1 VFTWPDGTVISPDR
15 YTEWLRNAHAK
26 AGVRRIRLHDV
37 RHTYATVGLAQASG
51 WHEVK
56 VLSQRL
62 GHASVGF
69 TLDAYAHVLP
79 AADKETAN
87 TLARH
92 ILGDVA

>member
-15 YTEWLRNAHAK
+15 YTEWFRNAHAK

-51 WHEVK
+51 WLEVQ
-56 VLSQRL
+56 VISRRL

-69 TLDAYAHVLP
+69 TPDAYAHVLP
-79 AADKETAN
+79 AADEETAN

-92 ILGDVA
+92 ILGGVT